1 VELREICSLTT
12 LSDTWLCSAIYGTDM
27 ELSRKNQPFRL
38 FPGLAGDM
46 VAYLPD
52 CMYVRAYYCLR
63 MTGKGMEGLCV
74 CGW

>member
-1 VELREICSLTT
+1 
-12 LSDTWLCSAIYGTDM
+12 M